1 MATWAPWVNLVGN
14 LLVVMGLGWA
24 GQSLL
29 ATQTQIR
36 ELDGG
41 GAVSMT

>member
-1 MATWAPWVNLVGN
+1 MTKVREGRGPKVVNRPASLVGR
-14 LLVVMGLGWA
+14 LHRRLRV
-24 GQSLL
+24 
-29 ATQTQIR
+29 QTQIR

>member
-1 MATWAPWVNLVGN
+1 VHHQFLVT
-14 LLVVMGLGWA
+14 L
-24 GQSLL
+24 
-29 ATQTQIR
+29 TQIR